1 VTQAFA
7 FHALVLLKR
16 RRWYNAAM
24 PDRER
29 SYRTEA
35 IILRRLDLGEAD
47 RLLTVY
53 SLEHGKLRLVA
64 KGARRPSSRKA
75 GHLDLA
81 NRVEMMVARGR
92 ELDIVTQAQV
102 VASYPRLREDLERF
116 AEAAYTLELLDRST
130 VDREVNKS
138 LYHLLADTLTR
149 LDAGLNP
156 ASVMRHFELR
166 LVELVGYR
174 PELFRCVGCG
184 REIRPEDQFFSPGE
198 GGVLCPHC
206 GGQRKGSS
214 PISLDVLKVLRHF
227 QRSAYESVQDLRIR
241 GRVYSEMEQLM
252 ENYLSYVLEH
262 KLNSPEFVRHV
273 RSLSERD

>member
-1 VTQAFA
+1 
-7 FHALVLLKR
+7 
-16 RRWYNAAM
+16 
-24 PDRER
+24 
-29 SYRTEA
+29 
-35 IILRRLDLGEAD
+35 
-47 RLLTVY
+47 
-53 SLEHGKLRLVA
+53 
-64 KGARRPSSRKA
+64 
-75 GHLDLA
+75 
-81 NRVEMMVARGR
+81 
-92 ELDIVTQAQV
+92 V